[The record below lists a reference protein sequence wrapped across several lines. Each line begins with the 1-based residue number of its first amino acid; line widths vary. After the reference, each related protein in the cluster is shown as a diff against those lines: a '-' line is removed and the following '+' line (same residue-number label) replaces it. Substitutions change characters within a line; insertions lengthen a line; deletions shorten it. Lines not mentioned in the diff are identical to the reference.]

1 LSDPTPQV
9 NPVPATPK
17 KRLYWATM
25 PFMNFIFPKGKV
37 AVFRH
42 HRYATDI
49 AAEIEE
55 LDKEVANN
63 HPHIYVKQEMMYLTE
78 EMEDPMKALR
88 SKIIAEYL
96 AQQAAHTDP
105 ANDMGSSSQEP
116 IRPQSTTDIASVAAG
131 GDATQA
137 AAKLVELTKSMAAAS
152 AATKK

>member
-1 LSDPTPQV
+1 MSDPTPQV
-9 NPVPATPK
+9 NLVSATPK

-49 AAEIEE
+49 QSEIEE
-55 LDKEVANN
+55 LDKEVANG

-88 SKIIAEYL
+88 SKIIAEFL
-96 AQQAAHTDP
+96 AQQAAHVDP
-105 ANDMGSSSQEP
+105 ANNMGSSSQEP

-131 GDATQA
+131 GDATQT
-137 AAKLVELTKSMAAAS
+137 AAKLVALAHRAAQNN
-152 AATKK
+152 

>member
-1 LSDPTPQV
+1 MSTYPVPQV
-9 NPVPATPK
+9 DPAQEKPR

-25 PFMNFIFPKGKV
+25 PFMNYIFSNGKV

-49 AAEIEE
+49 PAEIQN
-55 LDKEVANN
+55 LDSEVAAN
-63 HPHIYVKQEMMYLTE
+63 HPHIYVKPDMMYLTE

-88 SKIIAEYL
+88 TRIIAEYL
-96 AQQAAHTDP
+96 AEQAKHTNP
-105 ANDMGSSSQEP
+105 LNDMGKTLQEH

-137 AAKLVELTKSMAAAS
+137 AAQLVALTSKMAAGS
-152 AATKK
+152 AEK